1 MRLFEFLQVQFVN
14 YMMHGLKILAEKS
27 ESEQGAEEVLQSGEL
42 AAGMYVT
49 VCTTFHVPK
58 FHTVKLTSWI

>member
-1 MRLFEFLQVQFVN
+1 MDGKFW
-14 YMMHGLKILAEKS
+14 AEKS
-27 ESEQGAEEVLQSGEL
+27 QSEQGAEEVLQSGKL

-58 FHTVKLTSWI
+58 FHTVKLTFWI